1 MSDEEY
7 EVDAFADG
15 SRDAARA
22 ELMRDFNG
30 FENEFQAE
38 MAAIEDALDESLC
51 E

>member
-22 ELMRDFNG
+22 DLAREFTK
-30 FENEFQAE
+30 FENGVPG
-38 MAAIEDALDESLC
+38 
-51 E
+51 

>member
-1 MSDEEY
+1 MSEEEY
-7 EVDAFADG
+7 QIDAFADG

-22 ELMRDFNG
+22 ELMKDFNA
-30 FENEFQAE
+30 FENEFQGE